1 MTPRAGVCYTTAVTL
16 SPVKIKFSFRPLQ
29 TGMCGGKSQSRARN
43 PLVKMLGEIRSG
55 LMRRRVPYCALL
67 PTNYESSRESY
78 PVLYLLHG
86 LFGRHD
92 DWVERTDLV
101 REAAGLKL
109 IVVMPEG
116 GDGWYTDSAT
126 VPNDRYESHLVREL
140 LPEIDNR
147 YRTIRER
154 RGRAIAGLSM
164 GGYGA
169 FKAALK
175 HPGLFALAASFSGA
189 FDPAGRCD
197 QEPGFDWESLRPSI
211 LRAFGKMGSR
221 ARVENDLYR
230 IVDEIAVEQIPG
242 LPQLYFNCGTED
254 GFLHANFGL
263 RAALSARG
271 IAHRFELIAGG
282 HDWDYWGKRVRP
294 LLSLVRETLSPAAG
308 GWEVSKPR

>member
-1 MTPRAGVCYTTAVTL
+1 
-16 SPVKIKFSFRPLQ
+16 
-29 TGMCGGKSQSRARN
+29 
-43 PLVKMLGEIRSG
+43 
-55 LMRRRVPYCALL
+55 MRRRVPYCALL
-67 PTNYESSRESY
+67 PTDYESSREPY

-92 DWVERTDLV
+92 DWVERTHLV
-101 REAAGLKL
+101 REATGLKL

-147 YRTIRER
+147 YRTIGER

-175 HPGLFALAASFSGA
+175 RPGLFALAASFSGA

-197 QEPGFDWESLRPSI
+197 REPRFDWESLRPSI
-211 LRAFGKMGSR
+211 LRAFGKTGSR

-254 GFLHANFGL
+254 GFLHANLEL

-282 HDWDYWGKRVRP
+282 HDWDYWGDRVRP
-294 LLSLVRETLSPAAG
+294 LLSLVSEVLSPAAG